1 MNTIRLSIFFVLLTC
16 LTACGKSVD
25 APQQMPLPEVTVAA
39 PLQKNLT
46 EWDEYT
52 GRFEAAERVEIRAR
66 VNGYLDDIRFRD
78 GEKVKKG
85 QVLFIID
92 QRPFKIAVERAT
104 AQYELAQKELN
115 RLQGLSA
122 SRAVSKEDLDIGIQ
136 DVIVAKSF
144 LDEAQLNLEFTEVK
158 SPINGRI
165 SRSRLDVGNLINSND
180 SLPLTT
186 VVSVSPIH
194 FYLEA
199 SEQNLL
205 KYIRLDQAGKRKGTR
220 DNPREIFVKLPDE
233 DRYSMIGIIDFVDVE
248 LDRGTGTVQARA
260 IYDNSNEILY
270 PGLFG
275 RARIAGSGE
284 YQAFLVPDSIIGT
297 DQSKKFV
304 LVVDAENKLAMKF
317 VTLGPLTDSG
327 MRIIK
332 DGLGAED
339 RIVINGVQR
348 ARPGMP
354 VSAIEGKIDDVQLFN
369 MPDLVLPQAILDAA
383 YSSSKIS
390 NSDDEPLPSSKEE

>member
-1 MNTIRLSIFFVLLTC
+1 MNFQHLTYMSLLG
-16 LTACGKSVD
+16 LLLASCGK
-25 APQQMPLPEVTVAA
+25 APPSPPQMQPPQVTVAS

-52 GRFEAAERVEIRAR
+52 GRFEAAERVDIRAR
-66 VNGYLDDIRFRD
+66 VSGYLNEIRFKD
-78 GEKVKKG
+78 GEKVTKG
-85 QVLFIID
+85 QVLYVID
-92 QRPFKIAVERAT
+92 QRPFIIALERAT
-104 AQYELAQKELN
+104 AQHELAEKELK

-144 LDEAQLNLEFTEVK
+144 LDEARLNLEFTEVK
-158 SPINGRI
+158 SPIDGRI
-165 SRSRLDVGNLINSND
+165 SRSRLDVGNLVNSND
-180 SLPLTT
+180 SEPLTT
-186 VVSVSPIH
+186 VVSISPIH

-199 SEQNLL
+199 SEQALL
-205 KYIRLDQAGKRKGTR
+205 KYIRLDQSGQRKGTR
-220 DNPREIFVKLPDE
+220 DNPRELFVRLSDE
-233 DRYSMIGIIDFVDVE
+233 ETYNMVGIVDFVDVE

-284 YQAFLVPDSIIGT
+284 YLASLVPDHVIGT

-304 LVVDAENKLAMKF
+304 LVVDDENKVSMKF

-327 MRIIK
+327 MRIIRK
-332 DGLGAED
+332 GLDGSEK
-339 RIVINGVQR
+339 IVINGLQR
-348 ARPGMP
+348 ARPGLT
-354 VSAIEGKIDDVQLFN
+354 VTTVTEEIEDAPLFN
-369 MPDLVLPQAILDAA
+369 MPKISPSKNLLDAA
-383 YSSSKIS
+383 
-390 NSDDEPLPSSKEE
+390 NLPPTDVNDEE